1 MSVEKGP
8 LGSDRILKLL
18 PHRHPMLMVDRVV
31 EIGENYVRAEK
42 LISMNEPVLQGHFPG
57 RPIFPGVLII
67 EALAQAAGIW
77 AAVASPTL
85 REKLSVLAGIDG
97 ARFRRQV
104 VPGDLLVLE
113 ARALAARSKLIKIEA
128 KATVGG
134 EIVAEAVIMAAFVP
148 KEGGE
153 S

>member
-1 MSVEKGP
+1 MEKGP
-8 LGSDRILKLL
+8 LGRERILELL
-18 PHRHPMLMVDRVV
+18 PHRYPMLMIDRVL

-42 LISMNEPVLQGHFPG
+42 VISSNEPALQGHFPG
-57 RPIFPGVLII
+57 RPIFPGVLIL
-67 EALAQAAGIW
+67 EAMAQAAGIW
-77 AAVASPTL
+77 AATNSPAL

-104 VPGDLLVLE
+104 VPGDVLVLE

-128 KATVGG
+128 KASVGG
-134 EIVAEAVIMAAFVP
+134 ETVAEAVIMAAFVP

-153 S
+153 A

>member
-1 MSVEKGP
+1 
-8 LGSDRILKLL
+8 
-18 PHRHPMLMVDRVV
+18 MLMIDRVL
-31 EIGENYVRAEK
+31 ELGENYVRAEK
-42 LISMNEPVLQGHFPG
+42 VVSGNEPALQGHFPG

-67 EALAQAAGIW
+67 EAMAQAAGVW
-77 AAVASPTL
+77 AATQSPTL
-85 REKLSVLAGIDG
+85 REKLSVLAGIDD

-104 VPGDLLVLE
+104 VPGDVIVLE

-148 KEGGE
+148 KGGE
-153 S
+153 